1 MSTALTKAEHEQQA
15 AHNERFT
22 AALLAGGNAYLDWVV
37 TGYFYAALHWAEAYF
52 HARGAGFTSHPR
64 RNQEV
69 AARFP
74 PAERVRYLT
83 LYSYSR
89 LARYDSVSV
98 DRVLHDDAL
107 HRQFLPLKGWLLPQ
121 L

>member
-1 MSTALTKAEHEQQA
+1 MSAALTKAEHEQKA
-15 AHNERFT
+15 AHNEAF
-22 AALLAGGNAYLDWVV
+22 AAAVLAGGAGYLDWVV
-37 TGYFYAALHWAEAYF
+37 TAYFYAALHWVEAFF
-52 HARGAGFTSHPR
+52 HTHGGGFTSHAK

-74 PAERVRYLT
+74 PAERDRYLT
-83 LYSYSR
+83 LYYYS
-89 LARYDSVSV
+89 LQARYDAVSV

-107 HRQFLPLKGWLLPQ
+107 NQQLLPLKSWLLPR